1 MAEILE
7 KEKMTQKEWLQRPT
21 QEIELSG
28 KSQSNEK
35 IQRKRKWPE
44 KSGGNFGERE
54 DDPKVGQQ
62 KQKFQEFDSF
72 FAARI

>member
-7 KEKMTQKEWLQRPT
+7 KEKSGYRGQHKK
-21 QEIELSG
+21 LSYQG
-28 KSQSNEK
+28 NCKAM
-35 IQRKRKWPE
+35 RKWPE